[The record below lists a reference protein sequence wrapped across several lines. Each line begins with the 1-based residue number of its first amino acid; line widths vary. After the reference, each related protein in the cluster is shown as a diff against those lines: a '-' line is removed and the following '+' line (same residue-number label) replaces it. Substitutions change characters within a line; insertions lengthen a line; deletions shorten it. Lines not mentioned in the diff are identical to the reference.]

1 MSKSTK
7 KLLDLEKEFTD
18 DAVDEVKSIQNQ
30 TLGVSGRP
38 TVAQRKMQVSYD
50 PEEPLEK
57 ADSGFLD
64 GYARLIKDT
73 NTNLQAVFES
83 IIPMNVDVMAH
94 RSLSDNAMKDNN
106 ERLHMITNQFGMSAK
121 SIKTEKKARKHKRI
135 DNQVNW

>member
-30 TLGVSGRP
+30 TLGVAGRP

-57 ADSGFLD
+57 ADSGFLS
-64 GYARLIKDT
+64 GYTRLIKET
-73 NTNLQAVFES
+73 NSNMQAVYDS
-83 IIPMNVDVMAH
+83 IIPMSVDVMAH
-94 RSLSDNAMKDNN
+94 RSLSDSVTKDNN
-106 ERLHMITNQFGMSAK
+106 SRLHMITNQFGVNARF
-121 SIKTEKKARKHKRI
+121 IKTEKKG
-135 DNQVNW
+135 